1 MKKREGQEAREKEE
15 KQLLIQHIFECWS
28 GKLIKDR

>member
-15 KQLLIQHIFECWS
+15 KQLLIQHVFECWS
-28 GKLIKDR
+28 GK